1 METSISEESA
11 KVTRFAR
18 HLLKILTI
26 SDEGVMRL
34 ASRAIAYLIQVNI
47 TWGERGFLKLRFMY
61 NLDIQDL
68 CDRARRTIFKPMF
81 RVA

>member
-47 TWGERGFLKLRFMY
+47 TWGE
-61 NLDIQDL
+61 NS
-68 CDRARRTIFKPMF
+68 
-81 RVA
+81 